1 MAVAMINDRTL
12 CAPVYLVPAVSHNH
26 FYSVNATQDHACYNS
41 QYRAKLWSLME
52 FHDDEPCESGAPRKA
67 DQLWPAERAFSLV
80 ERSSNHSGPA
90 LPRREKTILQKLYQ
104 DDCSRVE
111 KMMKADECG
120 AVLPLVELWSSNI
133 VFESCI
139 LIKIQIC
146 ISMTSAEHLASKF
159 LVKF

>member
-1 MAVAMINDRTL
+1 
-12 CAPVYLVPAVSHNH
+12 
-26 FYSVNATQDHACYNS
+26 
-41 QYRAKLWSLME
+41 ME

-80 ERSSNHSGPA
+80 ERSSNHSEPA

-120 AVLPLVELWSSNI
+120 SHWWNYDQATLCLNPVMHFNKNTNMYLYDKCRTLSIEA
-133 VFESCI
+133 SC
-139 LIKIQIC
+139 
-146 ISMTSAEHLASKF
+146 
-159 LVKF
+159 

>member
-26 FYSVNATQDHACYNS
+26 FYSVYATQDHACYNS

-80 ERSSNHSGPA
+80 ERSSNHSEPA

-111 KMMKADECG
+111 KKWWRQMSVAPIGGIMIKPHC
-120 AVLPLVELWSSNI
+120 VWILL
-133 VFESCI
+133 CI